1 MRIKFFLTLFLFTLY
16 QLVLSYLLRPFLG
29 SQQLDSV
36 SLAHLLSYYKM
47 YFDII
52 CIVALIYFAIPLF
65 KEKKRGIAIVAICL
79 SLFFFIFLNFIFVAA
94 NIFHQPKN
102 LLFAD
107 VNKNKVDKNEM
118 IVGIEFHGKSKAYP
132 VPFID
137 YHHQIIDSLDGQK
150 YIATYCGLC
159 RTGRFFLPYINGK
172 YTTFRLVGIN
182 HNNAMLEDDL
192 TKSWWSQESGTCI
205 AGQLK
210 GTMLEEMTVHNMTL
224 QKWIEL
230 YPNTEIMQPDPAY
243 AHRYPY
249 HDYYGEN
256 IENPNMPSSG
266 GTWSA
271 HSFVI
276 GISKGGVSKAIEWNN
291 LLKNKIIKDNIA
303 GIPYI
308 LALANDNKSFVA
320 FENNLE
326 ANIELRNDTLFFNNV
341 PHNFAGINLLTGKKE
356 LLSIK
361 AYREFWF
368 SWKNAHP
375 NTIQYQPK

>member
-29 SQQLDSV
+29 SQNLDSV
-36 SLAHLLSYYKM
+36 TFAHALTYYKI

-52 CIVALIYFAIPLF
+52 CAIALFYCAIPVF
-65 KEKKRGIAIVAICL
+65 KEKKRILPASML
-79 SLFFFIFLNFIFVAA
+79 FFSLFLYVFLNFIFVAS
-94 NIFHQPKN
+94 NIFHQPEN
-102 LLFAD
+102 LIFAD
-107 VNKNKVDKNEM
+107 TLKNKVDKHEM

-205 AGQLK
+205 AGKLK
-210 GTMLEEMTVHNMTL
+210 GTVLEEMTVHNMTL

-249 HDYYGEN
+249 HDYYVEN

-341 PHNFAGINLLTGKKE
+341 PHNFAGVNLLTEKKE
-356 LLSIK
+356 LISMK

-375 NTIQYQPK
+375 NTIQFHP

>member
-1 MRIKFFLTLFLFTLY
+1 
-16 QLVLSYLLRPFLG
+16 V
-29 SQQLDSV
+29 
-36 SLAHLLSYYKM
+36 
-47 YFDII
+47 
-52 CIVALIYFAIPLF
+52 
-65 KEKKRGIAIVAICL
+65 
-79 SLFFFIFLNFIFVAA
+79 
-94 NIFHQPKN
+94 
-102 LLFAD
+102 
-107 VNKNKVDKNEM
+107 
-118 IVGIEFHGKSKAYP
+118 
-132 VPFID
+132 
-137 YHHQIIDSLDGQK
+137 
-150 YIATYCGLC
+150 
-159 RTGRFFLPYINGK
+159 
-172 YTTFRLVGIN
+172 
-182 HNNAMLEDDL
+182 
-192 TKSWWSQESGTCI
+192 
-205 AGQLK
+205 
-210 GTMLEEMTVHNMTL
+210 LEEMTVHNMTL

-249 HDYYGEN
+249 HDYYVEN

-276 GISKGGVSKAIEWNN
+276 GISKGGVSRAIEWNN

-303 GIPYI
+303 RIPYI

-341 PHNFAGINLLTGKKE
+341 PHNFAGVNLLTEKKE
-356 LLSIK
+356 LISMK

-375 NTIQYQPK
+375 NTIQFHP